1 MNVQL
6 EETLIMQN
14 VLGHNL
20 TPNDVAEIQDL
31 AASNV
36 SDSVRKVLLELV
48 SSVHNGEEIVARGE
62 EQELSPAEA
71 ARELGMSRTHLY
83 KLLDR
88 GEIDSHRVGSH
99 RRIRARDLR
108 AFEEHRHAHRVE
120 LAGKFAKQDAIA
132 ADADKEIADLL

>member
-1 MNVQL
+1 
-6 EETLIMQN
+6 MQN
-14 VLGHNL
+14 VLGRQ
-20 TPNDVAEIQDL
+20 PDSNDVAEIQDL

-88 GEIDSHRVGSH
+88 GEIEISARVGSH